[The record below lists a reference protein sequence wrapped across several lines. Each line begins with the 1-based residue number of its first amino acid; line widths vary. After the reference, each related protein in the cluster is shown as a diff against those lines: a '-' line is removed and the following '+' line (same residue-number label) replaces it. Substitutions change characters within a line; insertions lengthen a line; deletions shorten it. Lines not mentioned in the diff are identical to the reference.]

1 MERLMGKQ
9 SRTRLFWVLV
19 MMFLA
24 IGAVSTLSNPI
35 ALSAQEGGEAAAA
48 VDGGADAGGAAEG
61 ENEGGSSAAQP
72 PSNLSLIHI

>member
-24 IGAVSTLSNPI
+24 IGAVATLSNPI
-35 ALSAQEGGEAAAA
+35 TLSAQEG
-48 VDGGADAGGAAEG
+48 
-61 ENEGGSSAAQP
+61 
-72 PSNLSLIHI
+72 LSLIHI